1 MSTLVAH
8 EKSESASRGKLEEP
22 ISGMVQLRGVQ
33 PVPVPQLYRPEV
45 DLSAVDPY
53 TLKRKIDFRLLPWL
67 TLLYLMD
74 FLDRGSIGNARVCTL
89 CICTPLAFPN
99 AIFNP
104 LAV

>member
-67 TLLYLMD
+67 TLLYHMQKSLHVTD
-74 FLDRGSIGNARVCTL
+74 KQFLLVLTIFF
-89 CICTPLAFPN
+89 FPY
-99 AIFNP
+99 ALFEVRCFFSD
-104 LAV
+104 L

>member
-53 TLKRKIDFRLLPWL
+53 TLR
-67 TLLYLMD
+67 
-74 FLDRGSIGNARVCTL
+74 
-89 CICTPLAFPN
+89 
-99 AIFNP
+99 
-104 LAV
+104 